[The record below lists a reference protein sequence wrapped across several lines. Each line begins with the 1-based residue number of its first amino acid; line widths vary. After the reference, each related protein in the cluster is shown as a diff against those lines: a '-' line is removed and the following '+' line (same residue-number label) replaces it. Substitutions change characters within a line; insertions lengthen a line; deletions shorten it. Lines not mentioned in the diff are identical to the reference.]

1 MIGHDVGG
9 RRAGVCVLL
18 LLAGLAFPA
27 VLPIGRLA
35 FPGLAMAAAA
45 EGYLSPV
52 ALVADKDGAHL
63 YVAASGGRQVIV
75 FDVAKRAV
83 AKTIPLPDA
92 PTGLALA
99 PDGTKLYVTAGQVQV
114 IDVGSGKD
122 AASTLPAGYGP
133 TAPVASPDGAL
144 LYVCNRFNNDVSVID
159 LATKAQAARI
169 PVVREPVAAALTPD
183 GKILVVANL
192 LPAGPSDGDFI
203 SCAVSL
209 VDTASKTVAATVALP
224 NGSSSLRGVCV
235 SPDGAY
241 AYVTHILGRYHL
253 PTTQLERGWM
263 NTNALSVIDI
273 AGRKLLNTVLLDDV
287 DAGAANPWGVAC
299 SADGANLC
307 VAHAGTHEVS
317 VIDRVALHA
326 KLAKVAAGE
335 KVSEVSSTPE
345 DVPNDLSFLVGIR
358 RRLKLAGN
366 GPRGLAI
373 IGKNAYAAEYFTGTL
388 GVVPLSPDV
397 APKAQSVALGSEPAL
412 SVARKGEM
420 FFHDAT
426 LCFQQWQSCSSCH
439 PDVRADGL
447 NWDLLNDGMGNP
459 KNTKSMLLAHKTPPS
474 MALGVREGAEAAVR
488 AGIRHIQFAV
498 RPEEDAVAID
508 EFLKSLTPQPSPYL
522 VDGKLGPAAERGKAV
537 FQEAGCAVCHPE
549 PLYTNLKQYNIGTGK
564 GQDTDKA
571 FDTPT
576 LVEVWR
582 TAPYL
587 HDGRAATLKDVL
599 TTANPDGKHGATSKL
614 SAEQINDL
622 AEFVLTR

>member
-1 MIGHDVGG
+1 VIRHNVGG
-9 RRAGVCVLL
+9 ARAGVCVLL
-18 LLAGLAFPA
+18 LLAGLS
-27 VLPIGRLA
+27 VG
-35 FPGLAMAAAA
+35 AMASAQTA

-63 YVAASGGRQVIV
+63 YVAAATGRQVIV

-83 AKTIPLPDA
+83 AKTIPLPDV

-99 PDGTKLYVTAGQVQV
+99 PDGTRLYVTAGQVQV
-114 IDVGSGKD
+114 IDLQSG
-122 AASTLPAGYGP
+122 AVATAISAGYGA

-144 LYVCNRFNNDVSVID
+144 LYVCNRFNNEVSVID

-317 VIDRVALHA
+317 VIDRAALHA

-397 APKAQSVALGSEPAL
+397 APKAQSVVLGSEPAL

-439 PDVRADGL
+439 PDARADGL

-508 EFLKSLTPQPSPYL
+508 EYLKSLTPQPSPYL
-522 VDGKLGPAAERGKAV
+522 VDGKLGPAAERGQAV
-537 FQEAGCAVCHPE
+537 FQAAGCAGCHAE
-549 PLYTNLKQYNIGTGK
+549 PLYTDLKQYNVGIGK
-564 GQDTDKA
+564 DREADMA

-599 TTANPDGKHGATSKL
+599 TTANPGDKHGATSKL
-614 SAEQINDL
+614 TAEQINDL